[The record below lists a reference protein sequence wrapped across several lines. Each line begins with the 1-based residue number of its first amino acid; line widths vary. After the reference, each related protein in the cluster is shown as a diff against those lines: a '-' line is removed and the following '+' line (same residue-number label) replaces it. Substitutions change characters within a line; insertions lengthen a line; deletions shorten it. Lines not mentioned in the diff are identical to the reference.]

1 MSLTEL
7 GCYCGAALSALI
19 ARRLLLMDQLTFIN
33 RILLLY
39 FTIDAVMGLLETYFS
54 FKLYRERL
62 EEARMHIEIHNH
74 FTFSLLDDEE
84 KQIDNCIVFMTIWML
99 WNPHRM
105 LVQFAIL
112 FIGSGRECFC
122 EHAPYENISNEASLL

>member
-7 GCYCGAALSALI
+7 GCYCGVALSALI
-19 ARRLLLMDQLTFIN
+19 ARRLLLMEQLTFIN

-39 FTIDAVMGLLETYFS
+39 FTIDAVMGVLETYFS
-54 FKLYRERL
+54 FKLYSERL
-62 EEARMHIEIHNH
+62 EVAHKHNEIYKHC
-74 FTFSLLDDEE
+74 TFSLLDDEE

-112 FIGSGRECFC
+112 FIRSGMECFGD
-122 EHAPYENISNEASLL
+122 HAP

>member
-19 ARRLLLMDQLTFIN
+19 ARRLLQMEQLTFIN

-39 FTIDAVMGLLETYFS
+39 FAIDAVMGLLETYFS

-62 EEARMHIEIHNH
+62 EEARMHIEVQNPS
-74 FTFSLLDDEE
+74 TFSLLDDEE

-112 FIGSGRECFC
+112 FIRSGKECC
-122 EHAPYENISNEASLL
+122 CQHVP

>member
-1 MSLTEL
+1 MVMTLSEP
-7 GCYCGAALSALI
+7 GCYCGVVLSAMI
-19 ARRLLLMDQLTFIN
+19 ARRLYLMDRPSLTFCN
-33 RILLLY
+33 GLLLLY
-39 FTIDAVMGLLETYFS
+39 FTIDAVMGVLETYFS
-54 FKLYRERL
+54 FKLYGERL

-74 FTFSLLDDEE
+74 FIFSLLDDEE

-112 FIGSGRECFC
+112 FIRSGMECFC
-122 EHAPYENISNEASLL
+122 QHAP

>member
-7 GCYCGAALSALI
+7 GCYCGVALSALI
-19 ARRLLLMDQLTFIN
+19 ARRLLLMEQLTFIN

-39 FTIDAVMGLLETYFS
+39 FTIDAVMGVLETYFS
-54 FKLYRERL
+54 FKLYGERL
-62 EEARMHIEIHNH
+62 EEARMHIEIHIH
-74 FTFSLLDDEE
+74 STFSLLDDEE

-112 FIGSGRECFC
+112 FIRLGMECFC
-122 EHAPYENISNEASLL
+122 EHAP

>member
-7 GCYCGAALSALI
+7 GCYCGVALSALI
-19 ARRLLLMDQLTFIN
+19 ARRLLLMEQLTFIN

-39 FTIDAVMGLLETYFS
+39 FTIDAVMGVLETYFS
-54 FKLYRERL
+54 FKLYGERL
-62 EEARMHIEIHNH
+62 EEARMHIQNSHSFH

-84 KQIDNCIVFMTIWML
+84 KQIDNWIVFMTIWML

-112 FIGSGRECFC
+112 FIRSGMECCC
-122 EHAPYENISNEASLL
+122 EHAP